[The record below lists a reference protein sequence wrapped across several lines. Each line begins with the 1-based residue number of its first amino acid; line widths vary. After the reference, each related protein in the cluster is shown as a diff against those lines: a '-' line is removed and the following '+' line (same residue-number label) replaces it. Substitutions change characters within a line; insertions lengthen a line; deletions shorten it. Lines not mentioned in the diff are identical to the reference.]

1 MKQGRIRAARPAL
14 ALFIFWAGLGFAAA
28 ETRTVTVRI
37 LTDAAFRQDPA
48 WQMKA
53 ESCFRAAASEV
64 ERIADLRF
72 EVAGHVEWGTPSET
86 LAVETIA
93 RDLDNKF
100 SKDRSDILL
109 AVLGV
114 ERLGQ
119 TFYGYALFQE
129 AIVVLT
135 YPPSAPPP
143 VRTLRHELGHLFGAV
158 HVPLGDSVMNYFVPQ
173 FRFDDL
179 NAKAVALGRDRS
191 FNRVEPVF
199 LHETRLMLSEVYGQ
213 ICRLVETQLEAGLP
227 QAGFKSLVDEKGRI
241 DVSFLDDVYIALAQ
255 VRLDEKE
262 YSRVLESCDEAL
274 KLNPDNWDTKNLVG
288 IALRRMG
295 RIDEA
300 IAQYKD
306 ILKANPDFPR
316 VLYNLGIALAKGG
329 DLPSARAAYERAVQ
343 LKPNLAEARN
353 NLGEVMVRLGDIA
366 AAERE
371 IREALKVQ
379 PQFPLAMSNLAD
391 VLFRTKDFAGAAAL
405 AEKAAA
411 LDPALPEP
419 WNVLGNIHHQA
430 GRPEEAVA
438 AYEKALALD
447 RRHEK
452 AHYNLGVCLFE
463 LGRVDEAE
471 LHFVTALDISPSFV
485 EARANYGYCLLRRKR
500 LEDGIREVEEAL
512 RQGYVSARAFLN
524 LSLAYVQKGNFV
536 RAAEEARRAV
546 EKDPRL
552 KDAWVQLGNLLLHE
566 GRAKEALDLFLQ
578 AAALDPKDGPLVNNL
593 AVCYFRAGQFE
604 KAWVEAQKAQS
615 LGVVLHPDFLAA
627 LKAKVERKDGCP

>member
-1 MKQGRIRAARPAL
+1 
-14 ALFIFWAGLGFAAA
+14 
-28 ETRTVTVRI
+28 
-37 LTDAAFRQDPA
+37 
-48 WQMKA
+48 
-53 ESCFRAAASEV
+53 
-64 ERIADLRF
+64 
-72 EVAGHVEWGTPSET
+72 
-86 LAVETIA
+86 
-93 RDLDNKF
+93 
-100 SKDRSDILL
+100 
-109 AVLGV
+109 
-114 ERLGQ
+114 
-119 TFYGYALFQE
+119 
-129 AIVVLT
+129 
-135 YPPSAPPP
+135 
-143 VRTLRHELGHLFGAV
+143 
-158 HVPLGDSVMNYFVPQ
+158 
-173 FRFDDL
+173 
-179 NAKAVALGRDRS
+179 
-191 FNRVEPVF
+191 
-199 LHETRLMLSEVYGQ
+199 
-213 ICRLVETQLEAGLP
+213 
-227 QAGFKSLVDEKGRI
+227 
-241 DVSFLDDVYIALAQ
+241 
-255 VRLDEKE
+255 
-262 YSRVLESCDEAL
+262 
-274 KLNPDNWDTKNLVG
+274 
-288 IALRRMG
+288 
-295 RIDEA
+295 
-300 IAQYKD
+300 
-306 ILKANPDFPR
+306 
-316 VLYNLGIALAKGG
+316 
-329 DLPSARAAYERAVQ
+329 
-343 LKPNLAEARN
+343 LAEARN